1 MNQTGPKLPVSN
13 DWQGSAIVTTN
24 ANRLI
29 LLGNQRNL
37 FELNTKA
44 MEWKEIKLPVKKLR
58 SEYKAFEVSKE
69 QLNIFC
75 GEKRVKC

>member
-1 MNQTGPKLPVSN
+1 MPVSN

-75 GEKRVKC
+75 GEK